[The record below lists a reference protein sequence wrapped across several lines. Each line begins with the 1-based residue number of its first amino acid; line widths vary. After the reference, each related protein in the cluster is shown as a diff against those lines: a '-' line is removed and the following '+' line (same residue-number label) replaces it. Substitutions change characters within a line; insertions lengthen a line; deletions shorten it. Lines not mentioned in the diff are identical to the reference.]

1 VKTILFGFLGV
12 RDLSSITFLH
22 PQKIKVKGTCG
33 LLGILIEELNE
44 LETKN
49 KITEEVR
56 GMASRKG

>member
-1 VKTILFGFLGV
+1 MKTILFGFLGV
-12 RDLSSITFLH
+12 HDVSSITFLH

-44 LETKN
+44 LETK

-56 GMASRKG
+56 GMASTNR